1 VWTCCRAANS
11 KLLAMSGLQ
20 LPYDR
25 FEVSPLLSDDIER
38 PSRFAK
44 SPASK
49 PRTPRTRQSLPLVYT
64 EFRSPDGKPTNSG
77 PASANYSEHGL
88 QADDS
93 TSVTQFGRSSNM
105 TNLETMSSLTIWVL
119 LLLPT
124 VICCVTFACSMRWK
138 YQISEM
144 ALWRSQQRLFTS
156 HVLPVPL
163 GGMKFLRAELVAN
176 ELVSSHGGSEKVRT
190 DVSIT
195 LKDHHAPQFDYQLL
209 NTKVSVSNYAR
220 EFKVGVSQLPGGVV
234 EQRHVIVPLPVVY
247 MDYPLLSHSSDRLD
261 LLLTLNVSGWQHD
274 PPATV
279 VSDDQVVNV
288 TANTTTELAA
298 ASPNSSGEPTEESV
312 TLQVEYLSE
321 GYSWIVFALQAVLSV
336 TSAVLCAVSAVAIY
350 RNASDMR
357 DRFVSLEGRSLISRP
372 IYGAIDSVEFAETDA
387 YTVRWWQFVLPEQ
400 FTVVFMLF
408 FLSLWQG
415 LVTTIYALVVYC
427 WGATT
432 AGGLFAAGLI
442 VSVAQFGLLFCA
454 LVYIDGHKYHNSGSA
469 SVSSGEAHWRHS
481 ERNFEADRASY
492 RGFDPFEDPDLGNRR
507 MSGSTVDDTDREYW
521 RRGSLGL
528 RGYSSRLEQ
537 RAPQTP
543 LEAEYKRLVAQHV
556 TYHHISSPEFLG
568 FIHRKLI
575 FLIVTWVVCV
585 LYWLLMYPRIWHHA
599 PLTEVQVDNI
609 NFRFWVVTMV
619 LYMIVLVWLAAIIQ
633 VTHRCRR

>member
-1 VWTCCRAANS
+1 
-11 KLLAMSGLQ
+11 
-20 LPYDR
+20 
-25 FEVSPLLSDDIER
+25 
-38 PSRFAK
+38 
-44 SPASK
+44 
-49 PRTPRTRQSLPLVYT
+49 
-64 EFRSPDGKPTNSG
+64 
-77 PASANYSEHGL
+77 
-88 QADDS
+88 
-93 TSVTQFGRSSNM
+93 M